1 MTISIITINYNNK
14 EGLLNTI
21 RSVASQTF
29 QDIEYIVIDGG
40 STDSSVEVIT
50 QYQKCMSYWVSEKD
64 NGIYHAMNKGVKK
77 ATGDY
82 CLFLN
87 SGDCL
92 HNPEILEEF
101 VAQLSGEEDLLMGR
115 TICVPSGRIGY
126 ADVHAPFSLMDFY
139 VGNPVP
145 HQACLIRRSL
155 FERHLYDE
163 SLRIVS
169 DWKFFLQVLVL
180 EGCTYRLV
188 DNVVTDFLE
197 GGISANRQHCDEE
210 RSLVLQELLPEAVL
224 IDYRRF
230 ENGTN
235 YVERDYDKFFADL
248 RKYNFRIA
256 CIIYRLSVMI
266 IKLFS
271 HVFSSLQFAR
281 KFPSR
286 CR

>member
-21 RSVASQTF
+21 RSVVSQTY
-29 QDIEYIVIDGG
+29 QNIEYIVVDGG
-40 STDSSVEVIT
+40 STDGSVEVIT

-64 NGIYHAMNKGVKK
+64 KGIYHAMNKGIKK

-92 HNPEILEEF
+92 HSPDALETF
-101 VAQLSGEEDLLMGR
+101 VNCLSGEDLLMGR

-145 HQACLIRRSL
+145 HQACLIRRTL
-155 FERHLYDE
+155 FIRHLYDE

-188 DNVVTDFLE
+188 DNVVTNFLE
-197 GGISANRQHCDEE
+197 GGISANRQRCDEE
-210 RSLVLQELLPEAVL
+210 RSLVLRELLPEAIL

-230 ENGTN
+230 ENGTG

-248 RKYNFRIA
+248 RKYNLRIA
-256 CIIYRLSVMI
+256 CIIYRFSVMI
-266 IKLFS
+266 TKLFS
-271 HVFSSLQFAR
+271 YVFSSLQFAR
-281 KFPSR
+281 RFPSR